1 MANRNK
7 ITNSSPVHAVAFA
20 LLMVVLISVLSSG
33 DEVGYGFVGVVESAR
48 GFLGVRGI
56 FKR

>member
-7 ITNSSPVHAVAFA
+7 ITNSSPVHAIAFA
-20 LLMVVLISVLSSG
+20 LVGGLILVLSLG
-33 DEVGYGFVGVVESAR
+33 DEEGYGFVGDVESAR

-56 FKR
+56 LKY